1 MNPFDQQ
8 PPESPNDQQQQPVP
22 LPITSLAQPITVPA
36 AAQISASQQAQ
47 TPIQPQSNTLAIVGL
62 ILAIIANLIGLIISI
77 VAFVKSK
84 KTGKPNNIALAGIIV
99 GSVTTLIG
107 LISTIFLVTAFIS
120 YYTDAS
126 TKTMDASR
134 AQSLVGSTVELSGS
148 TVEAPC
154 YTFDMPENYIL
165 SPNASQCQA
174 ELRLGNNT
182 STGVALTAIFV
193 KAQTGDSTV
202 KDFIS
207 LMKKSGATE
216 TGTVTIAGITS
227 GKAVIPDGLD
237 VPQTLYFIPDSS
249 GSFTTT
255 NGAITSYL
263 IYGPTGLTDALNTVI
278 NSFSL
283 R

>member
-8 PPESPNDQQQQPVP
+8 SPQSPNDQQPVVLPNTAPVQPVIVP
-22 LPITSLAQPITVPA
+22 EAPQIT
-36 AAQISASQQAQ
+36 AAQQTQ
-47 TPIQPQSNTLAIVGL
+47 TPIQPQSNALAIVGL

-84 KTGKPNNIALAGIIV
+84 KIGKPNKIALAGIIV

-120 YYTDAS
+120 YYTDAV
-126 TKTMDASR
+126 TKTVDVSQ
-134 AQSLVGSTVELSGS
+134 AQSLAGSTVKLSGS
-148 TVEAPC
+148 TVESLC

-165 SPNASQCQA
+165 NPNTSQCQA
-174 ELRLGNNT
+174 EIRAGNGT
-182 STGVALTAIFV
+182 STGIALTSIYV

-202 KDFIS
+202 DDFIS

-216 TGTVTIAGITS
+216 TGTITIDGITS
-227 GKAVIPDGLD
+227 GKAVIPNSLD
-237 VPQTLYFIPDSS
+237 IPQTTYFIPDSS
-249 GSFTTT
+249 GSFTAS

-263 IYGPTGLTDALNTVI
+263 IYGPTGLADALDTVI